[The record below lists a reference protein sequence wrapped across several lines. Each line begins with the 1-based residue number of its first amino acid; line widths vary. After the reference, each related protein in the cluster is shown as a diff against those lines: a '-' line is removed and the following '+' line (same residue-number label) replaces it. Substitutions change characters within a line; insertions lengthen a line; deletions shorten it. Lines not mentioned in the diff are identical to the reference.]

1 MHDWNGYPPYVS
13 VAEKKEKAAKKL
25 KDLQKKRP
33 DIKPVIL
40 TGSALARTWWGKSW
54 NKNLEHYADYSNRI
68 GRGRSYVRHG
78 AVLDLRITEGAV
90 TALVQGST
98 SKPYQ
103 VMIRIKPIAAL
114 QWAAMKK
121 QCEGQLRSLS
131 DLLMGKFSQELSEVF
146 LAEGSGLFPAPQEIS
161 FDCNCPDWA
170 SMCKHVAAAL
180 YGIGARLDEDPLL
193 FFTLRGVRTDD
204 LLTEAI
210 QGATADLLS
219 KAAQKSARSV
229 DDADLSSLFGI
240 DLDSPAVFAKTSDRE
255 PNIKETPTPRKASSS
270 ARIQATIPA
279 IKGKKRSPEPQK
291 TIKGPRKTTKHQ
303 VQVEKELPPKSG
315 KKSAARTTKT
325 PMSPIEQV
333 EAIIIRSTNGVDATT
348 LAEKTG
354 IAKFKIYALVQRLKQ
369 QKKVE
374 NKAHGLYV
382 KRK

>member
-1 MHDWNGYPPYVS
+1 MRDWSGYPPYVS

-25 KDLQKKRP
+25 KQLQKKMP

-40 TGSALARTWWGKSW
+40 TGAALVRTWWGKSW
-54 NKNLEHYADYSNRI
+54 NKNLERYADYSNRI

-90 TALVQGST
+90 KALVQGST

-103 VMIRIKPIAAL
+103 ITIHIKPIADR
-114 QWAAMKK
+114 QWSAMKK

-131 DLLMGKFSQELSEVF
+131 DLLIGKFSQELNEIF
-146 LAEGSGLFPAPQEIS
+146 LAEGSGLFPTPQEIS

-219 KAAQKSARSV
+219 KAAQKSTRSV
-229 DDADLSSLFGI
+229 DDDDLSSLFGI
-240 DLDSPAVFAKTSDRE
+240 DLDSPPVFAETSDRKLS
-255 PNIKETPTPRKASSS
+255 IKERQTPRKTGSP
-270 ARIQATIPA
+270 ARIQATVQAKEREKSSTDSQEASKI
-279 IKGKKRSPEPQK
+279 
-291 TIKGPRKTTKHQ
+291 PRKTAKRS
-303 VQVEKELPPKSG
+303 VEKGLPPKPV
-315 KKSAARTTKT
+315 KKTVTRASNA
-325 PMSPIEQV
+325 PLSPIEQV
-333 EAIIIRSTNGVDATT
+333 EAIIIGSQNGVDATT

-354 IAKFKIYALVQRLKQ
+354 LAKVKIYSLVQRLKQ
-369 QKKVE
+369 QKKIE
-374 NKAHGLYV
+374 NKAHGIYV